1 MNFQGK
7 AVLVYLEEDNI
18 ARAYF
23 RIQPLLTE
31 DGSVAAETPS
41 AFPDDGFLRIVPDK
55 NEQHTF
61 KERMRSMCGLCVMD
75 LRSLPPEANKIR
87 TNKNYS
93 PARGENNQFIVYS
106 DAVCAMPD
114 ALFFQV
120 VAEENV
126 ASAYTPQVYIRK
138 GAVIQGPFRRADG
151 QPVGE
156 IAQLPPDSNE
166 IHAVA
171 LSGQELLFYWPRQA
185 AAPQLA
191 PTAAPEAQEAPQAPA
206 PAPVVPAETEA
217 PAPAQT
223 AYDQI
228 QALNAALS
236 ENANRLHE
244 KETVPMDYVPDQPQK
259 PLVGTRLYQAPQR
272 PAQPR
277 RAHNP
282 LMEAVEQQRYA
293 ARYEAPGAVLQKSAE
308 LKEVSNPMDAFKRA
322 LQGIWQ
328 CKESQRQAVDALLS
342 QPGLKAMLSRA
353 ISAEETNLTLT
364 AMHAQLQDLEA
375 ERLMTLMQLDDA
387 KKNLA
392 AARTEALG
400 ELTAAEQKKLDQ
412 LEAAQQAA
420 QKTLDEIKS
429 ALAPLEEKRQAAV
442 AALTLTSFIGDDPIQ
457 PVAPAAGTACKK
469 AELIARVEKALK
481 AAGFPADAA
490 DAQTLLTVYALSDRM
505 AFCGETL
512 ADAQTLL
519 EAFAGALGAPVVDG
533 DAKEQLGLVP
543 GGNSP
548 VFVENAPLRGLP
560 REAGFTLCTLCTLQP
575 DRYDEWADL
584 YEAAPFSCTAMKG
597 ALNVIPAPLPPCAA
611 VSRESVLQEMLRPEE
626 ALSQQT
632 QDAVAALRRALTA
645 AGRSLPLAT
654 VSRLC
659 RFITATQDDFSGG
672 VAEALD
678 RGACAFVLPHV
689 QLYHLPAEQ
698 LLSAFAAMP
707 RMLKALK
714 NA

>member
-31 DGSVAAETPS
+31 DGSVATETLA

-61 KERMRSMCGLCVMD
+61 KERMRSMCGLCVLD
-75 LRSLPPEANKIR
+75 LRALPPEANKIR

-106 DAVCAMPD
+106 DAVHAMPED
-114 ALFFQV
+114 LFFQV

-126 ASAYTPQVYIRK
+126 AAAHTPQVYIRK
-138 GAVIQGPFRRADG
+138 GAVIQGPFRRSDV

-156 IAQLPPDSNE
+156 ISQLPPDSNE
-166 IHAVA
+166 IHAVSLA
-171 LSGQELLFYWPRQA
+171 GQELLFYWPRQSA
-185 AAPQLA
+185 AQPAPVPPVEKETPA
-191 PTAAPEAQEAPQAPA
+191 MPEAVPAPA
-206 PAPVVPAETEA
+206 PAEEES
-217 PAPAQT
+217 PAPEQT

-228 QALNAALS
+228 QALNATLS
-236 ENANRLHE
+236 ENANRLH
-244 KETVPMDYVPDQPQK
+244 VQALAPMDYVPDQPQK

-308 LKEVSNPMDAFKRA
+308 LKEVSNPVDAFKRA
-322 LQGIWQ
+322 LEGIWR
-328 CKESQRQAVDALLS
+328 CRESQRQAVDMLLS
-342 QPGLKAMLSRA
+342 QPGLKTMLSRA
-353 ISAEETNLTLT
+353 ISTGETDLTLT
-364 AMHAQLQDLEA
+364 AMHAQLQELEA

-387 KKNLA
+387 KKNLS
-392 AARTEALG
+392 AAREEALG
-400 ELTAAEQKKLDQ
+400 ELTAAEQQKLDQ
-412 LEAAQQAA
+412 LKAAQEAAQKALEEA
-420 QKTLDEIKS
+420 KA
-429 ALAPLEEKRQAAV
+429 ALAPVAEKRQEAV
-442 AALTLTSFIGDDPIQ
+442 SALTAASFIGDAPIL
-457 PVAPAAGTACKK
+457 PVAPAAGTACPK

-481 AAGFPADAA
+481 AAGFMATAA
-490 DAQTLLTVYALSDRM
+490 DAQTLLTIYALSERM
-505 AFCGETL
+505 EFCGETE
-512 ADAQTLL
+512 ADAQALL
-519 EAFAGALGAPVVDG
+519 EAFAGALGAPVVNGLD
-533 DAKEQLGLVP
+533 KEKIGLVP

-548 VFVENAPLRGLP
+548 VFIENLGLNGLIKST
-560 REAGFTLCTLCTLQP
+560 GFTLCLTNSLRP
-575 DRYDEWADL
+575 NRYDEWADF
-584 YEAAPFSCTAMKG
+584 YESAPFACVALQG
-597 ALNVIPAPLPPCAA
+597 ALNVIPAPLSPCEA
-611 VSRESVLQEMLRPEE
+611 VSRESVRSEMLRESP
-626 ALSQQT
+626 LNQQT
-632 QDAVAALRRALTA
+632 MDAVAALRRALA
-645 AGRSLPLAT
+645 GAGRALPLTT
-654 VSRLC
+654 VSALC
-659 RFITATQDDFSGG
+659 RFIAATQNDFPGG
-672 VAEALD
+672 VAEAMD
-678 RGACAFVLPHV
+678 RGVCALVLPHV
-689 QLYHLPAEQ
+689 RLYHLPVEQ